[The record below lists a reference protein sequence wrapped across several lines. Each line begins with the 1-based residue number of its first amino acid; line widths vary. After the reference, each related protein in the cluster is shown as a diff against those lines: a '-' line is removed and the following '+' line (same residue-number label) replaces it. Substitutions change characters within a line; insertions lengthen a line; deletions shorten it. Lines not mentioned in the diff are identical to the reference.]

1 MSSFLSG
8 LASVGKAAG
17 GAVKDWAQGT
27 KIGRD
32 IDKGRNLIG
41 SFSAKKQPGMSG
53 KGDATPNDPSG
64 PQSA

>member
-32 IDKGRNLIG
+32 IDKARNVAG

-53 KGDATPNDPSG
+53 KGDAPAPNPDGS
-64 PQSA
+64 QSA